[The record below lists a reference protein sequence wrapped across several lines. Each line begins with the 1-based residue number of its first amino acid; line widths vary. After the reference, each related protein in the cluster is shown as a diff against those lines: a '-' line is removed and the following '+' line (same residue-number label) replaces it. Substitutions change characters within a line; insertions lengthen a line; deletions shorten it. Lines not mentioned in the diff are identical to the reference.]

1 MIELV
6 GGENIFKDQNGWI
19 SPSAESVIEKNPD
32 VIITNV
38 NYVPDA
44 VKEIKNREGWE
55 NIAAVKNGQVYLV
68 DANASSRPSQNVV
81 KALQQMAEYINPDA
95 YAKQK

>member
-1 MIELV
+1 MINLV
-6 GGENIFKDQNGWI
+6 GGENIFVDQNGWV

-32 VIITNV
+32 VILTNV

-44 VKEIKNREGWE
+44 VKEIKGREGWQ
-55 NIAAVKNGQVYLV
+55 NIAAVKNGKVYLV
-68 DANASSRPSQNVV
+68 DTNSSSRPSQNIV
-81 KALQQMAEYINPDA
+81 KALKQMAEFINPDA